1 MGLGLSIVSVIAHG
15 RTAVMFPP
23 KQAGRRNDGFRHSS
37 QVIIEKQARLSI
49 RSALFFCGILIYF
62 SYFSPM
68 ILILPC
74 YPAKGIFGRLKWTTN
89 AGRRKGKQKENTA
102 LFRSSCVMSS
112 SLALLECIRALS
124 PMFCREIMQPVN
136 ASLYASAASTP
147 TRSARAKRHAEHPS
161 ASPTATPVPGDF
173 SASFPAADTGANA
186 LYSYQTDS
194 VRIAISRVQENGVTY
209 FVADVY
215 VKNIEDMKTA
225 FAKGKYGKNIY
236 DFPLTTANDNKAV
249 FAVTGDYYSA
259 RSKGI
264 VVRNGTLY
272 RDVANTD
279 VCVLYTDGEMKTYD
293 SANFSLTDAV
303 ARGIWQAWSFGPPL
317 LNENGGK
324 LSEFNSSL
332 TDRHPRSAIGYYAPG
347 HYCFVVVDGRQK
359 DYSVGMTLTELSA
372 LFESLGCKQA
382 YNFDGGATAVM
393 IFQGN
398 VINQPYKG
406 GRESGDI
413 IYFN

>member
-1 MGLGLSIVSVIAHG
+1 M
-15 RTAVMFPP
+15 
-23 KQAGRRNDGFRHSS
+23 
-37 QVIIEKQARLSI
+37 
-49 RSALFFCGILIYF
+49 
-62 SYFSPM
+62 
-68 ILILPC
+68 
-74 YPAKGIFGRLKWTTN
+74 KWTTN